1 MREELSWLE
10 FFRTGTSSSKAQSCY
25 QIKYMEDTAMTKKRY
40 TSPSM
45 EIYEI
50 HVQQKLLFG
59 SEINGIDTGGLFEQ
73 DDNLIETPESIW
85 EDAV

>member
-1 MREELSWLE
+1 
-10 FFRTGTSSSKAQSCY
+10 
-25 QIKYMEDTAMTKKRY
+25 MEDTAMTKKRY

-59 SEINGIDTGGLFEQ
+59 SEINTVDTDLFG
-73 DDNLIETPESIW
+73 DDTPDIPIVTPGSIW

>member
-1 MREELSWLE
+1 
-10 FFRTGTSSSKAQSCY
+10 
-25 QIKYMEDTAMTKKRY
+25 MEDTIMTKKRY

-85 EDAV
+85 DDAQ

>member
-1 MREELSWLE
+1 
-10 FFRTGTSSSKAQSCY
+10 
-25 QIKYMEDTAMTKKRY
+25 MEDTAMTKKRY

-59 SEINGIDTGGLFEQ
+59 SEINGVDTGGLFEQ

>member
-1 MREELSWLE
+1 
-10 FFRTGTSSSKAQSCY
+10 
-25 QIKYMEDTAMTKKRY
+25 MEDTAMTKKRY

>member
-1 MREELSWLE
+1 
-10 FFRTGTSSSKAQSCY
+10 
-25 QIKYMEDTAMTKKRY
+25 MEDTAMTKKRY

-85 EDAV
+85 EEAV

>member
-1 MREELSWLE
+1 
-10 FFRTGTSSSKAQSCY
+10 
-25 QIKYMEDTAMTKKRY
+25 MTKKQY

-50 HVQQKLLFG
+50 HAQQKLLFG

-85 EDAV
+85 EEAV